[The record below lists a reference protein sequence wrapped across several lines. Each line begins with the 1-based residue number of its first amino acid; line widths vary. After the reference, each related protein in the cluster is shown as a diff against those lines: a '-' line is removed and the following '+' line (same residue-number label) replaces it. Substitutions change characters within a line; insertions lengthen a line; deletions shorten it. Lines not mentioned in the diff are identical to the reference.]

1 MKPKTKVKETL
12 SNVFNALTGKKGK
25 GAQALGGVTI
35 LAAGAAAA
43 FSVVA
48 WPIPAAIFA
57 AHVPLYAYGSYRY
70 ATGKPPKKLGKLFSG
85 HKKKL

>member
-1 MKPKTKVKETL
+1 MKPKEKVKGAL
-12 SNVFNALTGKKGK
+12 SNTFKALSGKKGK
-25 GAQALGGVTI
+25 GAKALAGATI

-48 WPIPAAIFA
+48 WPIPAAIAA

-70 ATGKPPKKLGKLFSG
+70 ATGKPPKKISNLFKRS
-85 HKKKL
+85 